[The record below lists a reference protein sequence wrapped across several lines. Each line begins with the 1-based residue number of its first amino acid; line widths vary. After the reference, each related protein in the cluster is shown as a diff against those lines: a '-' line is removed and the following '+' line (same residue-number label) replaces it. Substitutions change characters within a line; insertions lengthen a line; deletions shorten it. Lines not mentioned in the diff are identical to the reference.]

1 VDWFTLTLTWYLM
14 TLLVTVAIAPLA
26 LWLCRGLTDR
36 GASVARP
43 IAVLAMVWPV
53 WLLASIGSGFV
64 PFSRVSLW
72 VSLVL
77 IAIVG
82 WVLAWRG
89 GLVDRTAIRHLLI
102 AEAGFLFLFA
112 LFVWFHGYGPQIMD
126 QEKPGDM
133 MMLASSM
140 RATQMPP
147 NDAWMAGDTINYY
160 YLGYVLWA
168 AIGKMVGAAPAEAFN
183 LALASVFGMVGVAA
197 TGLAGNIVGHWFGER
212 IARVAGV
219 LGLLFVVLVGTPW
232 AAFTALGNWSLQW
245 TAFFFDPGIGWGAS
259 RVIHDVITVP
269 PDTIISEFPAFS
281 FILGDLHPHLLA
293 LPYTITALTIS
304 WALAQWSPVSGD
316 AHHAD
321 LDEQLKLAWT
331 LVARIAVSGAIV
343 GALYAMNSWD
353 MPTYLLIT
361 AVGLLVGLWHYP
373 VRTRITGLIA
383 LALSSV
389 LAWLPFYVAFKAPT
403 IQGQT
408 GIAGAVQ
415 GIPVVGGIL
424 ASVVGYQ
431 GERTSAGE
439 YLSVFGFVWVIA
451 LVLIAIEFWNRRRV
465 ASDSLSQKTAIGA
478 AVILILGA
486 LLIPAPV
493 VALAGLPIVAV
504 IILIQ
509 RDPRLTA
516 SNVAL
521 ALFGFGFAITILP
534 EFFYLADIFN
544 NRMNTIFKLYYQVWL
559 LMAIA
564 SAISIVV
571 VWSSLRPLITAR
583 IATIVVAVGTVAILL
598 LGATYPVVASKQWL
612 DWRNPAREWSG
623 IDGLAYLDD
632 PQQSWSSPGE
642 YAALQWLWKNGTQ
655 DDVLL
660 AQSGCEW
667 GTDIGRTASA
677 TGIQSILGWDGHE
690 QQWHLADPE
699 IYSKVTERIADVNT
713 LFTQPTPELLDKYSV
728 TLIYIGPV
736 ETNGSSYTNSIDGPT
751 CAKGPFPGANN
762 PSYPGAGWSEVYNA
776 EGVRIYR
783 RDGL

>member
-1 VDWFTLTLTWYLM
+1 VDWFNLTLTWYLM
-14 TLLVTVAIAPLA
+14 TLLVTIAIAPLA
-26 LWLCRGLTDR
+26 LWLCRALTDR

-43 IAVLAMVWPV
+43 IAILAMVWPV
-53 WLLASIGSGFV
+53 WFLASIGSGIV

-72 VSLVL
+72 ASLILVG
-77 IAIVG
+77 ITG

-89 GLVDRTAIRHLLI
+89 GLVDRTALRHLAI
-102 AEAGFLFLFA
+102 AEAGFLFFFA
-112 LFVWFHGYGPQIMD
+112 LFIWFHGYGPQITD

-168 AIGKMVGAAPAEAFN
+168 AIAKMVGAAPVQAFN
-183 LALASVFGMVGVAA
+183 LALATVFGMVGVAA
-197 TGLAGNIVGHWFGER
+197 TGLAGNVVGRWFSGR
-212 IARVAGV
+212 IARIAGV
-219 LGLLFVVLVGTPW
+219 LSLLFIVIIGTPW

-245 TAFFFDPGIGWGAS
+245 TAFFFNPGIGWGAT

-293 LPYTITALTIS
+293 LPYTITALTLA
-304 WALAQWSPVSGD
+304 WALALEHDRDRAGRHGVGPYDVG
-316 AHHAD
+316 
-321 LDEQLKLAWT
+321 LLG
-331 LVARIAVSGAIV
+331 RIVLSGAIV
-343 GALYAMNSWD
+343 GTLYAMNSWD
-353 MPTYLLIT
+353 MPTYLLFT
-361 AVGLLVGLWHYP
+361 ALGLLIGLWHHP
-373 VRTRITGLIA
+373 VRTRITGLIV
-383 LALSSV
+383 LALSAV

-403 IQGQT
+403 VQGQT
-408 GIAGAVQ
+408 GIAGTVQ

-439 YLSVFGFVWVIA
+439 YLSVFGFMWVIA
-451 LVLIAIEFWNRRRV
+451 LVLIAIEFWNRRH
-465 ASDSLSQKTAIGA
+465 ADIDSLGQKTAIGA

-493 VALAGLPIVAV
+493 LALVGLPIVAAV
-504 IILIQ
+504 VLVQ

-521 ALFGFGFAITILP
+521 GLFGIGFAITILP

-559 LMAIA
+559 LMAVA
-564 SAISIVV
+564 SAIAIVV
-571 VWSSLRPLITAR
+571 IWSSLRPLITAR

-598 LGATYPVVASKQWL
+598 LGVTYPVVAGKQWL
-612 DWRNPAREWSG
+612 DWRNPTREWSG
-623 IDGLAYLDD
+623 IDGLAYLKD
-632 PQQSWSSPGE
+632 PRQGNSSAGE
-642 YAALQWLWKNGTQ
+642 YDAIRWLWNNGTEH
-655 DDVLL
+655 DVLL
-660 AQSGCEW
+660 AASGCEW
-667 GTDIGRTASA
+667 QTSLGRPAGAS
-677 TGIQSILGWDGHE
+677 GIPSILGWNGHE
-690 QQWHLADPE
+690 LQWHLANPDINAE
-699 IYSKVTERIADVNT
+699 MAQRITDVNS
-713 LFTQPTPELLDKYSV
+713 LFSQPSAELLDKYGV
-728 TLIYIGPV
+728 TLIYIGDTELQGTAGVKP
-736 ETNGSSYTNSIDGPT
+736 GPT
-751 CAKGPFPGANN
+751 CAPGPFAGASNPGF
-762 PSYPGAGWSEVYNA
+762 PGAGWSEAYNA

-783 RDGL
+783 REGL

>member
-1 VDWFTLTLTWYLM
+1 MDWFTLTLTWYLI
-14 TLLVTVAIAPLA
+14 TLLVTMAIAPLA
-26 LWLCRGLTDR
+26 LWVCQGLSDR

-53 WLLASIGSGFV
+53 WFLASIGSGIV

-72 VSLVL
+72 VSLIL

-82 WVLAWRG
+82 WVLVWRS

-102 AEAGFLFLFA
+102 AEAGFLFFFA
-112 LFVWFHGYGPQIMD
+112 LFIWFHGYGPQITD

-147 NDAWMAGDTINYY
+147 NDAWMAGDSINYY

-197 TGLAGNIVGHWFGER
+197 TGLAGNIVGRWFSER

-245 TAFFFDPGIGWGAS
+245 TAFFFVPGIGWGAT
-259 RVIHDVITVP
+259 RVIHDVISVR

-304 WALAQWSPVSGD
+304 WALAQRSPASRD
-316 AHHAD
+316 APHAD
-321 LDEQLKLAWT
+321 SDERLNFGWT
-331 LVARIAVSGAIV
+331 LVARIAVSGGIV

-361 AVGLLVGLWHYP
+361 AVGLLVGMWQYP
-373 VRTRITGLIA
+373 ILTRITGPTL
-383 LALSSV
+383 LALSAV

-439 YLSVFGFVWVIA
+439 YLSVFGFMWVIA
-451 LVLIAIEFWNRRRV
+451 LVLIATEFWNRRH
-465 ASDSLSQKTAIGA
+465 AAIDSVSQKTAIGA

-564 SAISIVV
+564 SAISTVV
-571 VWSSLRPLITAR
+571 IWSSLRPLITAR
-583 IATIVVAVGTVAILL
+583 IATIVVAVGTSAILL
-598 LGATYPVVASKQWL
+598 LGVTYPVVASKQWL

-623 IDGLAYLDD
+623 IDGLAYLNDSR
-632 PQQSWSSPGE
+632 QGSSSPGE
-642 YAALQWLWKNGTQ
+642 YDAIQWLWNNGTEH
-655 DDVLL
+655 DVLL
-660 AQSGCEW
+660 AASGCEW
-667 GTDIGRTASA
+667 LTSLGRPAGAS
-677 TGIQSILGWDGHE
+677 GIPSILGWNGHE
-690 QQWHLADPE
+690 LQWHLANPDINAE
-699 IYSKVTERIADVNT
+699 MAQRITDVNS
-713 LFTQPTPELLDKYSV
+713 LFSQPSADLLDKYGV
-728 TLIYIGPV
+728 TLIYIGNT
-736 ETNGSSYTNSIDGPT
+736 ETQGTAGVTLGST
-751 CAKGPFPGANN
+751 CAPGPFARASDPGF
-762 PSYPGAGWSEVYNA
+762 PGAGWTEAYNA
-776 EGVRIYR
+776 DGIRIYR
-783 RDGL
+783 REGS